1 MIKQI
6 ELHSKTLLCLTQ
18 SHRFVSLL
26 WNIRTFFWFGKCPFN
41 FPIYMTPV
49 EDILQTRKNVSFEL
63 WIFKIPFFCLFPTE
77 QHIASLPLKYISNK
91 RHKCLGSKD
100 SLLFGRKCVFFM
112 KIKCLSNIIMSIEH
126 PVAINYCNDLLIRL
140 ELILSKILG
149 SKHDQRW
156 RVTVVT

>member
-100 SLLFGRKCVFFM
+100 SLLFGRKCVFYENKMF
-112 KIKCLSNIIMSIEH
+112 IKHYYEHWTSSGNKLLQWPLDTTWAHSQQNIWFKEQS
-126 PVAINYCNDLLIRL
+126 
-140 ELILSKILG
+140 
-149 SKHDQRW
+149 
-156 RVTVVT
+156 